1 MIYYS
6 HYDEDVSSHGVSR
19 HVNFHNNKKNRFLY
33 LRELLI
39 MMYVI
44 IRFSILLILMVPE
57 LSHARCD
64 VVATVFNQAICRSD
78 IALHDKKPGANAPS
92 DPGRRL
98 RLENIRLGHKIRAI
112 AAEHLLPKSSYTP
125 TQEEVD
131 TFEKFS
137 ARSAARKTRDDEE
150 IIATAK
156 QLLTT
161 YEYDERI
168 RQSLENTITTFKRS
182 IELSK
187 DLAEGNKIRDE
198 DMQERLGGESV
209 VRLHQRL
216 KQSKR
221 KSSERWVA
229 DWKMNKALFEKYGG
243 RVIFQQAGIEPID
256 AYRDYLKDIKEKGG
270 LKILKPEY
278 ADVFDDFERYLDMGH
293 NYLSEPGDTFF
304 SRPYWE
310 TVDLDA
316 EQRKRI
322 DELKATPH
330 KER

>member
-1 MIYYS
+1 
-6 HYDEDVSSHGVSR
+6 
-19 HVNFHNNKKNRFLY
+19 
-33 LRELLI
+33 
-39 MMYVI
+39 
-44 IRFSILLILMVPE
+44 
-57 LSHARCD
+57 
-64 VVATVFNQAICRSD
+64 
-78 IALHDKKPGANAPS
+78 
-92 DPGRRL
+92 
-98 RLENIRLGHKIRAI
+98 
-112 AAEHLLPKSSYTP
+112 
-125 TQEEVD
+125 
-131 TFEKFS
+131 
-137 ARSAARKTRDDEE
+137 
-150 IIATAK
+150 
-156 QLLTT
+156 
-161 YEYDERI
+161 
-168 RQSLENTITTFKRS
+168 
-182 IELSK
+182 K